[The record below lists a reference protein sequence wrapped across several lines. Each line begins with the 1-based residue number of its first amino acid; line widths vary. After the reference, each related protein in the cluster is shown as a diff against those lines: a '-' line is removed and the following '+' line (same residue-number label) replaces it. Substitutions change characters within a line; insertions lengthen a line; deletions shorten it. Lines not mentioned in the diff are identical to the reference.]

1 MGRVTANDGPQ
12 APVGYSE
19 EISAM
24 IAKIRTD
31 LERFSEGAI
40 LENHGWL
47 LAEASVPLHLPSLV
61 PQPVLWLAPH
71 PDG

>member
-40 LENHGWL
+40 LENHG
-47 LAEASVPLHLPSLV
+47 
-61 PQPVLWLAPH
+61 
-71 PDG
+71 